1 MKISIVI
8 PCYNEEN
15 GIEPLISQLR
25 SMRFPE
31 GTIEWIFVQNG
42 SLDQTGAKLR
52 EFTASSP
59 EMLIVEVPV
68 NLGYGYGIKQDLKAA
83 TGDYLGW
90 IHADLQFSPKE
101 IETAYSKLEELN
113 APNNIF
119 MKGLRINRP
128 FGDCVF
134 TLGMSCYETLLLR
147 CVLHDINAQPCIFSR
162 DIYSEWDNLAPDDFS
177 LDLYAYYLAKK
188 SMAKIVR
195 WKVRQSERKNGVST
209 WNTGMSARWWL
220 IRKTIAFSR
229 KLKNEL

>member
-1 MKISIVI
+1 MIGRV
-8 PCYNEEN
+8 
-15 GIEPLISQLR
+15 
-25 SMRFPE
+25 
-31 GTIEWIFVQNG
+31 
-42 SLDQTGAKLR
+42 
-52 EFTASSP
+52 SSP
-59 EMLIVEVPV
+59 KH
-68 NLGYGYGIKQDLKAA
+68 YGICAKS
-83 TGDYLGW
+83 
-90 IHADLQFSPKE
+90 IPSHCHAGP
-101 IETAYSKLEELN
+101 I
-113 APNNIF
+113 
-119 MKGLRINRP
+119 